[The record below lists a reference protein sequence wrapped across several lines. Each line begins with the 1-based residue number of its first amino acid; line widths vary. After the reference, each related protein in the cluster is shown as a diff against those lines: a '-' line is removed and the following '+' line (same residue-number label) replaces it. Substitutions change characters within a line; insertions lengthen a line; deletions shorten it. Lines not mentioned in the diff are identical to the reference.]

1 VVCATGQSA
10 GDSAATLSAAG
21 FEHVAVL
28 KDGVSGWS
36 GENLPLVR
44 GK

>member
-1 VVCATGQSA
+1 MQAQDPASA
-10 GDSAATLSAAG
+10 LIKAG
-21 FEHVAVL
+21 FEKVYVL